1 MSAIALTADWIKAEF
16 NKTVYLY
23 TFGAPRVGKKDFAN
37 STSYRVAEMFRCVHG
52 ADPVPKIPLWPFYH
66 APMNGNEYV
75 LSRAQ
80 GMDHN
85 AHSMAAGPGYL
96 NTADHSDWDNLYRQA
111 ATSVSQRVV
120 LNYQNRIQTT
130 YSTHWAD
137 SIAAALMTVMIDGGA
152 TAIVASL
159 QVAGT
164 TIGTV
169 YDLSLIH
176 I

>member
-1 MSAIALTADWIKAEF
+1 
-16 NKTVYLY
+16 
-23 TFGAPRVGKKDFAN
+23 
-37 STSYRVAEMFRCVHG
+37 
-52 ADPVPKIPLWPFYH
+52 
-66 APMNGNEYV
+66 
-75 LSRAQ
+75 
-80 GMDHN
+80 
-85 AHSMAAGPGYL
+85 MAAGPGYL

-137 SIAAALMTVMIDGGA
+137 RIAAALMTVMIDGGA

-169 YDLSLIH
+169 YDIMARTLVGIVEIADKLKEQVKALLGHMLVFAGKPTVKITELSYKFIRWVLSIVLDALARVAGSALSMAKV